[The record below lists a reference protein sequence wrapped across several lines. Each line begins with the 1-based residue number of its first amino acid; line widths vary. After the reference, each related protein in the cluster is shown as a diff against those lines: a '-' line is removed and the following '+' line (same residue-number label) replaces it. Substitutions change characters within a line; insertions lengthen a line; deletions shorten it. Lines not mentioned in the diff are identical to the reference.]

1 MKIKYIITT
10 LFFLGHFISFSQ
22 KQTETKGNGGEVA
35 LTNKVI
41 YPLSVF
47 VGIGTTSY
55 YGQLASTQHSFKT
68 LNYQINL
75 GIKYR
80 ISPRFC
86 VGGLFRHAALA
97 GSDAKSDVKQP
108 EGGGRFE
115 RNLSFRT
122 PIYNLEVFGTFDILP
137 FMKYYG
143 DGSLE
148 KGVNL
153 GVAPYLIAGI
163 GVMYFNP
170 TAELNGERY
179 SLRKIYTSLEKQQNG
194 FYSPI
199 TFLVTYGA
207 GMRVSLTRM
216 LDLGVDLTFTNTFT
230 DNLDDLASQSHYPDK
245 SQIPVIDAQ
254 LADRYAL
261 ADRTTTDLRSN
272 SKGKILDSYF
282 MLNIKLE
289 YTLPF
294 GNKKD
299 SKRIHPAGHRNFQ
312 KNKGS
317 KNHKFD
323 LR

>member
-1 MKIKYIITT
+1 MKNRYIITT
-10 LFFLGHFISFSQ
+10 LLFLGYFLSFSQ
-22 KQTETKGNGGEVA
+22 KQTETKGSGGEVV

-41 YPLSVF
+41 YPISAF

-80 ISPRFC
+80 ISPRFSI
-86 VGGLFRHAALA
+86 GGLIRHAVLA
-97 GSDAKSDVKQP
+97 GSDAKSDLKQP

-143 DGSLE
+143 NGSLE
-148 KGVNL
+148 KGANL

-170 TAELNGERY
+170 TAELNGETY
-179 SLRKIYTSLEKQQNG
+179 SLRKLYTSLEKQNDG

-199 TFLVTYGA
+199 TLLVSYGA

-245 SQIPVIDAQ
+245 SRIPVIDAQ

-294 GNKKD
+294 GSKKD
-299 SKRIHPAGHRNFQ
+299 FKRIQPAGNRNFQ
-312 KNKGS
+312 KHKGT

-323 LR
+323 LK